1 MSMSYDDILDMEQRA
16 RENLQYVEDTGIIKK
31 IIDQINKVIRATNS
45 DRKKIEV
52 LEKSNEELNEKII
65 SLEKRIE
72 LLEEKNKNWER

>member
-1 MSMSYDDILDMEQRA
+1 MSYDDILDMEQRA